1 MTESKNVSW
10 GKPGV
15 DGAIFAAPLGTTLPK
30 NAIDDLDPSFKSLGY
45 ISEDGLS
52 NSDERDSDTIKAWGG
67 DTVLTLHTGRLDS
80 YVYTLIEATNTEV
93 LKHVYGNDNVS
104 GSLEEGITIEANSKA
119 KESHAIVIDMILK
132 GGILKRIV
140 IPNGTVTEIGE
151 ITYSDEDAI
160 GYETTL
166 NCEPDDK
173 GNTHYEYIQKSKSLG
188 EENA

>member
-15 DGAIFAAPLGTTLPK
+15 DGAIFAAELGTKLPIS
-30 NAIDDLDPSFKSLGY
+30 AIDKLDEAFKSLGY
-45 ISEDGLS
+45 VSEDGLS
-52 NSDERDSDTIKAWGG
+52 NADERESDNLKAWGG
-67 DTVLTLHTGRLDS
+67 DTVLTLHTGREDS
-80 YVYTLIEATNTEV
+80 YTYTLIEATNPEV
-93 LKHVYGNDNVS
+93 LKHVYGKENVE
-104 GSLEEGITIEANSKA
+104 GTLEKGITIKANSKPM
-119 KESHAIVIDMILK
+119 ESHAIVIDMILK

-166 NCEPDDK
+166 SCQPDNT
-173 GNTHYEYIQKSKSLG
+173 GNTHYEYIQKASLG
-188 EENA
+188 ETNA